1 MKAIRAITKEEKR
14 LRDAEIR
21 KQCVE
26 ICNKFEVDY
35 DTVMIYILHYYY
47 GFGLKRIKEFHK
59 TLIQERNELKEFY
72 RADDKDPDIHFY
84 AMRQKLKS
92 EGIDVEAIREEIMK
106 GVVKNG

>member
-1 MKAIRAITKEEKR
+1 MKARRVVSAEEKR
-14 LRDAEIR
+14 IRTKEIQ
-21 KQCVE
+21 KECVN
-26 ICNKFEVDY
+26 ICNKFKIDY

-59 TLIQERNELKEFY
+59 TLIKERNELKEFY
-72 RADDKDPDIHFY
+72 MADDKDPNIHFY

-106 GVVKNG
+106 GSA